1 MKMKLKK
8 KQWYKLDQVGH
19 FYSFL
24 GDIISQNIFRY
35 SANIKDDIDV
45 SVLQESFEE
54 TMKEYPLFNVTL
66 RRGMFWYYLEET
78 TEKYR
83 IYEDEPPFCN
93 FKMFDQNHPFLF
105 RITYYKKRINFE
117 VSHILSDGRG
127 SLDFFKKLVSR
138 YVIKYYKLEGIDV
151 NSNDEPYF
159 KKAEDSFLKN
169 YKESG
174 GYINN
179 VDKVYHYKAPKYK
192 NLTRYLEGH
201 VNVNKIL
208 DLAHKNNVTLTVL
221 IISVYIYAFKDVLS
235 DKDLKKSIIIDVPV
249 DLRHYFNSKSV
260 RNFFTLT
267 HVSYKFK
274 SREDT
279 LQDIMKEI
287 DVQLKDILIKEN
299 LERRVNQ
306 LTKLEKNIFCRLAPL
321 PIKTVIMKIADI
333 VARSMSTSC
342 VSNIGIIKLDPKVEE
357 YVLGINTLVSTPY
370 FQILL
375 CTYKDD
381 LCLGMSTVYK
391 NNEVL
396 KNFCRWF
403 TDQGIEITMNV
414 SEGK

>member
-1 MKMKLKK
+1 MRK
-8 KQWYKLDQVGH
+8 KQWYKLDQVGN

-24 GDIISQNIFRY
+24 GDIISQNIFRF
-35 SANIKDDIDV
+35 SADIKDDIDV
-45 SVLQESFEE
+45 SILQKSFDE
-54 TMKEYPLFNVTL
+54 TLKEYPLFNVTL
-66 RRGMFWYYLEET
+66 RKGMFWYYLEET
-78 TEKYR
+78 SEKYR

-105 RITYYKKRINFE
+105 RVTYYKKRINFE

-127 SLDFFKKLVSR
+127 SLEFFKKLISR
-138 YVIKYYKLEGIDV
+138 YVIKYYKLDGVDL
-151 NSNDEPYF
+151 NFNDGSYS

-169 YKESG
+169 YKDSG
-174 GYINN
+174 VYINS
-179 VDKVYHYKAPKYK
+179 VDKVYHYKSQKYK

-201 VNVNKIL
+201 VNVKKVL

-221 IISVYIYAFKDVLS
+221 IISVLIYSFKDVLS
-235 DKDLKKSIIIDVPV
+235 DKDFNKSVIIDVPV
-249 DLRHYFNSKSV
+249 DLRNYFNSKSV

-287 DVQLKDILIKEN
+287 DLQLKDILIKEN

-321 PIKTVIMKIADI
+321 PIKIVIMKIADI
-333 VARSMSTSC
+333 IARSMSSTC
-342 VSNIGIIKLDPKVEE
+342 LSNIGIIKLDSEIEK
-357 YVLGINTLVSTPY
+357 YVININTLVSTPG

-375 CTYKDD
+375 CTYKDN
-381 LCLGMSTVYK
+381 LCLGMSTIFK

-403 TDQGIEITMNV
+403 TNQGIEITMNV